1 MSKIIKRS
9 GSSSRLRIGASSLKR
24 RRIEQWSHCIGF
36 KAGYRSSE
44 RNHVQDYW
52 KDKAAPERVPQRFA
66 FSREIMIEQRAW
78 RECCKILNPFRLSFT
93 SSLYYNSFF
102 VFLAFIIIYIFTV
115 LELRWYPSWMLP
127 TKRYLDLDLEV
138 ITKRRKRGLRIESEP
153 PRNPR
158 ADLTGIRKLQVT
170 SEYKMKHQN
179 LDL

>member
-102 VFLAFIIIYIFTV
+102 CIFSFYYHLYFYCFRV
-115 LELRWYPSWMLP
+115 A
-127 TKRYLDLDLEV
+127 V
-138 ITKRRKRGLRIESEP
+138 ISLVDAADKTIFKFRFGGNYEAQKEGLKNRI
-153 PRNPR
+153 R
-158 ADLTGIRKLQVT
+158 TT
-170 SEYKMKHQN
+170 
-179 LDL
+179 